1 MGKYRVIIEV
11 EDRTNAEAS
20 VKRYFQKMDDHGRWK
35 ALDLSSCDSVPA
47 YVIYDRVSKGVGCF
61 KTRDVLAEV
70 TVMLVRAIIA
80 AIGIH
85 SLGEDTAVVADRLE
99 HEFATDIR
107 EVVEKYIRY
116 AEAEKSP
123 LIVALIQHFFA
134 TLNYQALAEMI
145 IDEAK
150 EMRTEY
156 GNRIAAEL
164 EAAGEQTDRPSDA
177 DPGHAPEDYTI
188 TYQGYDAE
196 AAKASLSQISGGK
209 KKRLRK

>member
-1 MGKYRVIIEV
+1 MGKYRVIIEI

-20 VKRYFQKMDDHGRWK
+20 VKRYFQRADDHGRWK

-47 YVIYDRVSKGVGCF
+47 YIIYDRVSKGVGCF

-80 AIGIH
+80 AVGRG
-85 SLGEDTAVVADRLE
+85 LGDDAAVVADRLE

-107 EVVEKYIRY
+107 DVAEKYIQY
-116 AEAEKSP
+116 AEAENSP

-164 EAAGEQTDRPSDA
+164 EAAREQTDQPSEA
-177 DPGHAPEDYTI
+177 DTGHAPEDYTI

-196 AAKASLSQISGGK
+196 AAKASLGQIPSGK
-209 KKRLRK
+209 KKKSLK